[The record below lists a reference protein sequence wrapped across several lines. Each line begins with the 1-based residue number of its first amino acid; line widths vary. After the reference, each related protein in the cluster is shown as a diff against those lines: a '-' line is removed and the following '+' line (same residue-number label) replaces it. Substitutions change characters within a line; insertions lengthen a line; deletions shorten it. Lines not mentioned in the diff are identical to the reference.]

1 MEKADYIKDLKRLS
15 FVKSNSG
22 VKVLPK
28 GAFPGSHCPM
38 HTSIKLIN
46 SIKGVSSLIIGT
58 QECATYSRMVVKNP
72 YGKHGELHWMY
83 VLDSNEVVFGCRDG
97 LIDALIEMDKHGAKA
112 IMIIVT
118 CVPELIGEDIESV
131 IYEIQE
137 SISAK
142 LMFVM
147 VGHFKCN
154 GYPSGIWK
162 SLKAFASI
170 MDEKEVLSNRI
181 NILSENKNFLNTPL
195 IKEIIKSDIDINHL
209 GMTSSLEDFM
219 EAPRALLNIVLT
231 SSELPLAQEMKV
243 KFGTPYVCLH
253 NIYSIEEIDEA
264 YKQISEYIG
273 VEWKDNFSEERN
285 VLIRLEDEIREKI
298 KGIKYVTTDSNI
310 DPIPMSIYVSK
321 IGMEPLLLHI
331 EEFYEEDKKLAKK
344 LLELG
349 HNPFVCH
356 IVSNL
361 AGELIIDSLQPEIS
375 FGTIYNKENKNIPS
389 ISNLHRINGTFG
401 YERTIN
407 LLRSIITELEK
418 VDKGGI

>member
-1 MEKADYIKDLKRLS
+1 MLNSDYINDLKKLS

-22 VKVLPK
+22 VKLLPK
-28 GAFPGSHCPM
+28 GASPGKHCPM
-38 HTSIKLIN
+38 HTSIKLTN
-46 SIKGVSSLIIGT
+46 SIKGVSSLIVGT
-58 QECATYSRMVVKNP
+58 QECATYSRMVVKNSH
-72 YGKHGELHWMY
+72 GKDGELHWTY

-131 IYEIQE
+131 IYEIQD

-170 MDEKEVLSNRI
+170 MDEKEVLPNRI
-181 NILSENKNFLNTPL
+181 NILSENKSFLNSPL
-195 IKEIIKSDIDINHL
+195 IKEIIKNEIYINHL
-209 GMTSSLEDFM
+209 GMRSSLEDFM
-219 EAPRALLNIVLT
+219 EAPKALLNIVLT
-231 SSELPLAQEMKV
+231 ASELPLAQEMKV
-243 KFGTPYVCLH
+243 KFGTPYVSLH
-253 NIYSIEEIDEA
+253 NIYSIEEVDEA
-264 YKQISEYIG
+264 YKEISECIG
-273 VEWKDNFSEERN
+273 VELKGIFNEERN
-285 VLIRLEDEIREKI
+285 ELIKLEEEIREKV
-298 KGIKYVTTDSNI
+298 KGIKYVTTDSNL
-310 DPIPMSIYVSK
+310 DPIPMSIYLAK
-321 IGMEPLLLHI
+321 MGMEPLLLHI

-344 LLELG
+344 LVDLG

-361 AGELIIDSLQPEIS
+361 AGEFILENLQPEFS
-375 FGTIYNKENKNIPS
+375 FGAIHTKENKNIPS
-389 ISNLHRINGTFG
+389 LSNLHRINGSFG
-401 YERTIN
+401 YECTIN
-407 LLRSIITELEK
+407 LLRSIITEL
-418 VDKGGI
+418 DKGGI